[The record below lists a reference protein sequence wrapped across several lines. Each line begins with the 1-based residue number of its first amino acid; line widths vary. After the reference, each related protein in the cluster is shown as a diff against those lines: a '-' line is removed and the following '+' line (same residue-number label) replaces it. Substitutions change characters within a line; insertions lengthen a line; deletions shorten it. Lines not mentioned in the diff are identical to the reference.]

1 MIGLSKV
8 KELFDLRD
16 KVTLITGA
24 AGTLGA
30 AFAEALASE
39 GAKVFLV
46 DRRGGELSR
55 VASDLQVKGLRCEWV
70 EADLTKEED
79 IERAFSRC
87 EGSLGHINILV
98 NSVGDSVY
106 KPTLDLSLAEWNR
119 VISVNLTSA
128 FLCSKRAAKSMIEA
142 GIRGKI
148 INVASIY
155 GLRADHFPIAAYYAS
170 KAGVVNLTKALAVEW
185 ASYGI
190 NVNAI
195 APSFI
200 PSRLT
205 RVILEDPR
213 GREHVLNRTPLRR
226 LAQPE
231 DLIGALLF
239 LASPASDYV
248 TGQVI
253 VVDGGWCAW

>member
-1 MIGLSKV
+1 MIELSKI
-8 KELFDLRD
+8 KGLFDLRG
-16 KVTLITGA
+16 KVALITGA

-39 GAKVFLV
+39 GAKIFLV
-46 DRRGGELSR
+46 DRRGEELSK
-55 VASDLQVKGLRCEWV
+55 VASELQVKGLACEWL
-70 EADLTKEED
+70 EANLTMEED
-79 IERAFSRC
+79 VDKAFSRC
-87 EGSLGHINILV
+87 EESFGHLNILI
-98 NSVGDSVY
+98 NSVGYSVY
-106 KPTLDLSLAEWNR
+106 KPTIELSLAEWNK

-128 FLCSKRAAKSMIEA
+128 FLCSKRAAKSMIEG

-155 GLRADHFPIAAYYAS
+155 GLRADRFPIAAYYSS
-170 KAGVVNLTKALAVEW
+170 KAGLVNLTKALAVEW
-185 ASYGI
+185 ARYGI

-195 APSFI
+195 APSFVS
-200 PSRLT
+200 SRLT

-213 GREHVLNRTPLRR
+213 SREHVLNRTPLRR
-226 LAQPE
+226 IAQPE
-231 DLIGALLF
+231 DLLGALIF
-239 LASPASDYV
+239 LASSASDYV